1 MQVGLPF
8 FPSDFPDCNP
18 YLSSKAIESAAID
31 QKAERLCPAVR
42 SLKVPV
48 PPPWNSVRI
57 AVQVASSS
65 HAKDM
70 IGGNSMSIFRCDH
83 SDITSLRVDG
93 NSFDGIVARTS
104 NMLADFMNEIYGD
117 CSLLFP
123 QAPNW
128 KMKFLESINDESKL
142 GQLQNGI
149 TRMNFNRQLC
159 FVRVLLHAY
168 KKGVFEEGA
177 VVCAPC
183 LSDVS
188 LLTSRYSSRTSYSY

>member
-8 FPSDFPDCNP
+8 FPSDFPDCNS

-149 TRMNFNRQLC
+149 TRMNSNRQLC